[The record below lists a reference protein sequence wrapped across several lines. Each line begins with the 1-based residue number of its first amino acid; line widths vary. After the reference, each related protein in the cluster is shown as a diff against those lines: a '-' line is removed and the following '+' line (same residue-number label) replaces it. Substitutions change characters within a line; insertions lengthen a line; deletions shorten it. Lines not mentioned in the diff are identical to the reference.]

1 MKMATTFF
9 SALIISGKTS
19 ILPFSHDTRIVYEK
33 YTTNSI
39 QSSVF

>member
-9 SALIISGKTS
+9 SALIISGKNS
-19 ILPFSHDTRIVYEK
+19 ILLSPHDTRIVYEK
-33 YTTNSI
+33 SPTDFI